1 MPPRSLR
8 EGVDS
13 DLAMASTMAQLVT
26 SISPEEA
33 ERLRQAMWDLAL
45 GEVVLIPVGKKAPQ
59 DARVAEITT
68 IDDEGEMT
76 ARVYIRPPDPV
87 MIRQLVEQNIGRP
100 GTRVAREQEQMIQV
114 MHAIPGW
121 DEADEETMDVDTEG
135 LYLRELDEDEIR

>member
-1 MPPRSLR
+1 MPPRSTR
-8 EGVDS
+8 EGVDH
-13 DLAMASTMAQLVT
+13 DLAMATTMAQLVT
-26 SISPEEA
+26 SISPDEGL
-33 ERLRQAMWDLAL
+33 RLRQAMWDLAL
-45 GEVVLIPVGKKAPQ
+45 GEVVLLPVGKKPPP
-59 DARVAEITT
+59 DSRIEELIV
-68 IDDEGEMT
+68 EGEDRLESF
-76 ARVYIRPPDPV
+76 RVYIRPPDPV